1 MTRNSPS
8 DPQDRE
14 EELLDSLSA
23 SRESELPTDAAHPQ
37 QDETALG
44 LVDAPIGEAQVAAA
58 SDAELETTDQDV
70 NAGQGVVGESDT
82 VLESE
87 QAPRGVATEGGL
99 AGDEVAE
106 PANIPIVVPEEIP
119 AEGVAAGEET
129 SGESAK
135 SDEQSDEADKSSPK
149 ASAKAPMS
157 PAKKRLISAL
167 RPRATRAQILSA
179 LLLGLLGFALV
190 AQLQLS
196 QKDELSGLRQS
207 ELVNLLD
214 DVTRRSSELEDETLR
229 LNGLVGELESGTN
242 SQLAAQ
248 QAAEENAAT
257 QGILSGRL
265 PAEGPG
271 ITIGVTEGEK
281 AISASALFNILEELR
296 NAGAEAVEVNGLRM
310 ITSSYFT
317 DTDQGVVIDGVV
329 VAAPYQWKAIGDAN
343 TMQPALEIPGGAMA
357 SIRGNGGEGNISVLD
372 TVEIKS
378 VVEVR
383 EPEFARP
390 VD

>member
-1 MTRNSPS
+1 
-8 DPQDRE
+8 
-14 EELLDSLSA
+14 
-23 SRESELPTDAAHPQ
+23 
-37 QDETALG
+37 
-44 LVDAPIGEAQVAAA
+44 
-58 SDAELETTDQDV
+58 
-70 NAGQGVVGESDT
+70 
-82 VLESE
+82 
-87 QAPRGVATEGGL
+87 
-99 AGDEVAE
+99 
-106 PANIPIVVPEEIP
+106 
-119 AEGVAAGEET
+119 
-129 SGESAK
+129 
-135 SDEQSDEADKSSPK
+135 
-149 ASAKAPMS
+149 
-157 PAKKRLISAL
+157 
-167 RPRATRAQILSA
+167 
-179 LLLGLLGFALV
+179 
-190 AQLQLS
+190 
-196 QKDELSGLRQS
+196 
-207 ELVNLLD
+207 
-214 DVTRRSSELEDETLR
+214 
-229 LNGLVGELESGTN
+229 
-242 SQLAAQ
+242 LAAQ

-357 SIRGNGGEGNISVLD
+357 SIRSNGGEGNISVLD

-390 VD
+390 MD